1 MVRVLSLMEVLMHA
15 LVTSDSRREGIGKL
29 IHIFFLFVLY
39 ILAAED
45 NLYST
50 LEIEELKDTLITFS
64 FKYIQ
69 MNLLQFIFLQLLLL
83 LHSPTHPIPHP

>member
-50 LEIEELKDTLITFS
+50 LEIEDL
-64 FKYIQ
+64 
-69 MNLLQFIFLQLLLL
+69 
-83 LHSPTHPIPHP
+83 